1 MGRRFIALR
10 QITRSDKADIA
21 VAARLAPGPA
31 ILDLQHVEDLAE
43 KELIELLSRRVGRPA
58 QGGGGRHAAIGLSR
72 GVGGGA
78 NQEQIENAFGILLSD
93 PHVKAI
99 FINIFG
105 GILRVDVL
113 AQGVV
118 NAAKKLGVKIPII
131 LRLEGTNVEEGR
143 KILKDSG
150 LNFQVGTTMKEAADL
165 AVAAA
170 KGKS

>member
-1 MGRRFIALR
+1 M
-10 QITRSDKADIA
+10 
-21 VAARLAPGPA
+21 
-31 ILDLQHVEDLAE
+31 
-43 KELIELLSRRVGRPA
+43 
-58 QGGGGRHAAIGLSR
+58 
-72 GVGGGA
+72 GGGA

-93 PHVKAI
+93 PNVKAI

-113 AQGVV
+113 ATGCVA
-118 NAAKKLGVKIPII
+118 AAKKLNVKFPII

-150 LNFQVGTTMKEAADL
+150 LNFEVGATMKEAADL

-170 KGKS
+170 KGGK

>member
-1 MGRRFIALR
+1 MGR
-10 QITRSDKADIA
+10 
-21 VAARLAPGPA
+21 AANF
-31 ILDLQHVEDLAE
+31 LD
-43 KELIELLSRRVGRPA
+43 
-58 QGGGGRHAAIGLSR
+58 
-72 GVGGGA
+72 VGGGA

-113 AQGVV
+113 ATAVV
-118 NAAKKLGVKIPII
+118 AAAKKLSVKLPII

-143 KILKDSG
+143 KILQDSG
-150 LNFQVGTTMKEAADL
+150 LKFEVGATMKEAADL

-170 KGKS
+170 KGGK